1 MRKRKKGK
9 TLSRSADQ
17 RKALVRTMI
26 RSFVHNS
33 SIKTTLAKA
42 KYLKP
47 KVEKLIGTIQRKLK
61 RGDDLTVIIRYLRKN
76 FDIQTS
82 KKLIEIAKRY
92 QDRAGGFLRVIKL
105 VNRQSDK
112 AKMAILEWVEE
123 AGKSSE
129 ELKKKKSPGKSNS
142 EKKIIPESK
151 EKKDLTSK
159 VKEVKEEKAK
169 KEDGADSSDKK

>member
-26 RSFVHNS
+26 RSFAHNS
-33 SIKTTLAKA
+33 SIRTTLAKA

-61 RGDDLTVIIRYLRKN
+61 KGDDLTVIIRYLRKN

-92 QDRAGGFLRVIKL
+92 QDRTGGFLRVIKL

-112 AKMAILEWVEE
+112 AKMAVLEWIDEE
-123 AGKSSE
+123 RKVSQKKSP
-129 ELKKKKSPGKSNS
+129 KKKKFLGRSNS
-142 EKKIIPESK
+142 EKKTTPESK
-151 EKKDLTSK
+151 EEKNLTDK
-159 VKEVKEEKAK
+159 VEEKKAK
-169 KEDGADSSDKK
+169 KGDGADSSDKK